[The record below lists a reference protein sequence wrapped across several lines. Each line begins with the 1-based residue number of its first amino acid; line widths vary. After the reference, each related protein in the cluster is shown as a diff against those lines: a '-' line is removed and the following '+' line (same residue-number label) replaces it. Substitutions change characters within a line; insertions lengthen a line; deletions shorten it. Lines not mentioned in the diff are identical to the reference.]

1 MYHRPALVN
10 TGGFAAGGPAS
21 GAAFQISLWLGLTVG
36 ALTLL
41 FAALAVAKMLP
52 AHAEQV
58 DDAATQERYDVRREK
73 LLDRAAQFEER
84 S

>member
-1 MYHRPALVN
+1 MYQRPTLVN

-52 AHAEQV
+52 ARA
-58 DDAATQERYDVRREK
+58 
-73 LLDRAAQFEER
+73 DRAADFASNWEA
-84 S
+84 